1 MHQQSKKESQL
12 ELHMYCDQQSS
23 ENIDKW
29 GSERVHREEAQE
41 LGIDQ
46 LPMEDS
52 VLNKI
57 LRSNNPRTTSPHYSL
72 HESSSEDTLESV
84 LKKERGVNSLCQQL
98 HPHQQ
103 ASS

>member
-1 MHQQSKKESQL
+1 LHQQSKKESQL
-12 ELHMYCDQQSS
+12 ELNMYCDQQSS

-29 GSERVHREEAQE
+29 GSERVQREEAQE

-57 LRSNNPRTTSPHYSL
+57 LRSNNQRTTSPHYSL

-84 LKKERGVNSLCQQL
+84 LKKERGENSFCQQL
-98 HPHQQ
+98 HAQ
-103 ASS
+103 